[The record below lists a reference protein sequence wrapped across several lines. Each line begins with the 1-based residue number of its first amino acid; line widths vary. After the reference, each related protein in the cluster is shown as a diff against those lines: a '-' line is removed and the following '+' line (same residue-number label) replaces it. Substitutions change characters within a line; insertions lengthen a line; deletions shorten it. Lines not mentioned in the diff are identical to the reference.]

1 MDDLPVAALPLPAAE
16 GNISIRNFMVA
27 ACPQVPD
34 VSGAARPQV
43 PGFWRGLP
51 TPAPR
56 GGEVSPSGASD
67 FFDAEKVTKKAPG
80 TPRSPIVCPIGL
92 YQTWDSGATES
103 GFWHLIY
110 SGSIDDASAAALL
123 KRWMFLGVRVE
134 AWFLKCS
141 PGSSRRK

>member
-1 MDDLPVAALPLPAAE
+1 MPPGPGCIGGCAPPHPAVQVLWGLPA
-16 GNISIRNFMVA
+16 
-27 ACPQVPD
+27 
-34 VSGAARPQV
+34 
-43 PGFWRGLP
+43 P
-51 TPAPR
+51 TPR
-56 GGEVSPSGASD
+56 GGEVSRSGARD
-67 FFDAEKVTKKAPG
+67 IFHVEKVPKKTPG
-80 TPRSPIVCPIGL
+80 TPRSPIVYLIGL

>member
-1 MDDLPVAALPLPAAE
+1 M
-16 GNISIRNFMVA
+16 
-27 ACPQVPD
+27 
-34 VSGAARPQV
+34 
-43 PGFWRGLP
+43 
-51 TPAPR
+51 
-56 GGEVSPSGASD
+56 
-67 FFDAEKVTKKAPG
+67 EKVPKKTPG
-80 TPRSPIVCPIGL
+80 TPRSPIVYLIDL